1 MNVKDL
7 LMQKMCTYLFLCT
20 LLSVSVSAQPS
31 FMDIQQN
38 YVRVVEAMQHKYD
51 TLVNRSMEL
60 GFQWP
65 IKQLYIRSFKYERE
79 LEVWGRQNSKESF
92 KLFKT
97 YKVCAIAGSI
107 GPKRMEGDFQ
117 IPEGFYYINIFN
129 PKSTYYLSLGLN
141 YPNPSDRI
149 LSDSARPGGEIFIHG
164 DCVTIGCIPIT
175 NTQIEELY
183 LLAAYAKSAG
193 QDFIP
198 VHIFPARYKNKKSSE
213 YLCRTAQDNTKLQA
227 FFDNLQQGYNYFEQK
242 KQLPIIMVN
251 KKGEYIYY

>member
-1 MNVKDL
+1 MRTIYL
-7 LMQKMCTYLFLCT
+7 LLTFLT
-20 LLSVSVSAQPS
+20 LYSHTQAQTS
-31 FMDIQQN
+31 FIEAQRN
-38 YVRVVEAMQHKYD
+38 YIRVADAMRHKQD
-51 TLVNRSMEL
+51 TLMKQCEAAGL
-60 GFQWP
+60 KWP
-65 IKQLYIRSFKYERE
+65 IKQIYIRSFKYERA
-79 LEVWGRQNSKESF
+79 LEVWGRESSTEDF

-97 YKVCAIAGSI
+97 YKVCAIAGSL

-117 IPEGFYYINIFN
+117 IPEGFYYINMFN

-141 YPNPSDRI
+141 YPNPSDKI

>member
-1 MNVKDL
+1 MRPI
-7 LMQKMCTYLFLCT
+7 YLFFTFLILYNCT
-20 LLSVSVSAQPS
+20 QAQTS
-31 FMDIQQN
+31 FIEVQRN
-38 YVRVVEAMQHKYD
+38 YIRVADAMRHKQD
-51 TLVNRSMEL
+51 TLIKQCEAAGL
-60 GFQWP
+60 KWP
-65 IKQLYIRSFKYERE
+65 IKQIYIRSFKYERA
-79 LEVWGRQNSKESF
+79 LEVWGRESSTEDF